1 MRSLG
6 GMLRAASFALAL
18 TLTLTTMAPSS
29 AQVAADQVSF
39 VVSYIEVAPSAA
51 GQAARLVEDAANAS
65 RKEPGNLRYEILQR
79 LGEPSHFAI
88 LEVWSDAKAFG
99 QHAATASMKQFRDRL
114 KPLQVGAYDERPS
127 LGMAVGPIGAAGATG
142 AAGVTG
148 AAGTSGAV
156 YVLTHV
162 DIAGTNN
169 RDAGTATLKKY
180 AEDGRKE
187 PNALRVEV
195 WQQANRLNHYTVN
208 EVWKDQAAY
217 EAHVAAAPNRAYREK
232 LDPMLGALYD
242 ARRYKALE

>member
-6 GMLRAASFALAL
+6 GMLRAASHALAM
-18 TLTLTTMAPSS
+18 TLILATMAPAS
-29 AQVAADQVSF
+29 AQVAADQASF
-39 VVSYIEVAPSAA
+39 VVTYIEVAPSAA
-51 GQAARLVEDAANAS
+51 AEAARLVEDAANAS
-65 RKEPGNLRYEILQR
+65 RKEPGNLRYEVLQR

-88 LEVWSDAKAFG
+88 LEVWNDAKAFG

-114 KPLQVGAYDERPS
+114 KPLAVSAYDERPS
-127 LGMAVGPIGAAGATG
+127 FGMAVGPIGAGATG
-142 AAGVTG
+142 AAG
-148 AAGTSGAV
+148 AAGASGAV

-169 RDAGTATLKKY
+169 RDQGTATLKKY

-195 WQQANRLNHYTVN
+195 WQQTNRLNHYTVN

-217 EAHVAAAPNRAYREK
+217 EAHVAAAPTRAYREK

-242 ARRYKALE
+242 ARRYKALK

>member
-1 MRSLG
+1 MRFLG
-6 GMLRAASFALAL
+6 VMLRAASYALAL
-18 TLTLTTMAPSS
+18 TLTLATTAPAS
-29 AQVAADQVSF
+29 AQVATDQASF
-39 VVSYIEVAPSAA
+39 VVTYIEVLPSAA
-51 GQAARLVEDAANAS
+51 AEAARLLEDVANAS

-79 LGEPSHFAI
+79 LGEPSQFAI
-88 LEVWSDAKAFG
+88 LEVWNDAKAFQ
-99 QHAATASMKQFRDRL
+99 QHDATALMKQFRDRL
-114 KPLQVGAYDERPS
+114 KPLQAGGYDERPS
-127 LGMAVGPIGAAGATG
+127 FGMAVGPIAGTGGTG
-142 AAGVTG
+142 AA
-148 AAGTSGAV
+148 TSGAV

-169 RDAGTATLKKY
+169 RDLGTATLKKY

-217 EAHVAAAPNRAYREK
+217 EAHVAAAPTRAYREK

>member
-6 GMLRAASFALAL
+6 GMLRAASHALAL
-18 TLTLTTMAPSS
+18 TLTLATMAPAS
-29 AQVAADQVSF
+29 AQVAADQASF

-51 GQAARLVEDAANAS
+51 AEAARLVEDAANAS

-88 LEVWSDAKAFG
+88 LEVWNDAKAFQ

-127 LGMAVGPIGAAGATG
+127 FGMAVGPVGAAGA
-142 AAGVTG
+142 AG

-156 YVLTHV
+156 YLLTHV

-169 RDAGTATLKKY
+169 RDQGTATLKKY

>member
-1 MRSLG
+1 MLG
-6 GMLRAASFALAL
+6 AASYALAM
-18 TLTLTTMAPSS
+18 TLTLATMAPAS
-29 AQVAADQVSF
+29 AQVAADQASF
-39 VVSYIEVAPSAA
+39 VVTYIEVAPSAA
-51 GQAARLVEDAANAS
+51 AEAARLVKDVANAS

-88 LEVWSDAKAFG
+88 LEVWNDAKAFQ
-99 QHAATASMKQFRDRL
+99 QHGATASMKQFRDRL
-114 KPLQVGAYDERPS
+114 KPLAVGAYDERPS
-127 LGMAVGPIGAAGATG
+127 LGMAVGPI
-142 AAGVTG
+142 G

-169 RDAGTATLKKY
+169 RDEGTATLKKF

-187 PNALRVEV
+187 FYAQRIEV

-208 EVWKDQAAY
+208 EIWKDEAAY
-217 EAHVAAAPNRAYREK
+217 EAHVGAPPYRAYRQK
-232 LDPMLGALYD
+232 LDPMLGALYE

>member
-6 GMLRAASFALAL
+6 GMLSAASHALAL
-18 TLTLTTMAPSS
+18 TLALATMAPAS
-29 AQVAADQVSF
+29 AQVAADQASF
-39 VVSYIEVAPSAA
+39 VVTYIEVAPSAA
-51 GQAARLVEDAANAS
+51 AQAARLVEDVANAS
-65 RKEPGNLRYEILQR
+65 RKEPGNLRYEVLQR

-88 LEVWSDAKAFG
+88 LEVWNDAKAFG

-114 KPLQVGAYDERPS
+114 KPLAVSAYDERPS
-127 LGMAVGPIGAAGATG
+127 FGMAVGPIGAAGA
-142 AAGVTG
+142 AG

-169 RDAGTATLKKY
+169 RDQGTATLKKY

-187 PNALRVEV
+187 FYALRVEV

-217 EAHVAAAPNRAYREK
+217 EAHVTAAPTRAYREK

>member
-6 GMLRAASFALAL
+6 GMLRAASYALAL
-18 TLTLTTMAPSS
+18 TLTLATMAPAS
-29 AQVAADQVSF
+29 AQVAADQASF
-39 VVSYIEVAPSAA
+39 VVTYIEVVPSAA
-51 GQAARLVEDAANAS
+51 AEAARLVKDVANAS

-88 LEVWSDAKAFG
+88 LEVWNDAKAFQ

-114 KPLQVGAYDERPS
+114 KPLAVGAYDERPGF
-127 LGMAVGPIGAAGATG
+127 GMAVGPIGTAGA
-142 AAGVTG
+142 AG

-162 DIAGTNN
+162 DIAGNNN
-169 RDAGTATLKKY
+169 RDQGTATLKKY

-187 PNALRVEV
+187 PNAQRVEV

-217 EAHVAAAPNRAYREK
+217 EAHVAAVPNRAYREK

>member
-1 MRSLG
+1 MTGNQEDDMRFLG
-6 GMLRAASFALAL
+6 GMLRTAFCALAL
-18 TLTLTTMAPSS
+18 TLALATMAPAS
-29 AQVAADQVSF
+29 AQVAADQASF
-39 VVSYIEVAPSAA
+39 VVTYIEVVPSAA
-51 GQAARLVEDAANAS
+51 TEAARLVEDVATAS

-88 LEVWSDAKAFG
+88 LEVWNDAKAFQ

-127 LGMAVGPIGAAGATG
+127 FGMAVGPITGTG
-142 AAGVTG
+142 AA
-148 AAGTSGAV
+148 ANGAV

-162 DIAGTNN
+162 DIAGANN
-169 RDAGTATLKKY
+169 RDQGTATLKKY

-195 WQQANRLNHYTVN
+195 WQQANRPNHYTVN

-217 EAHVAAAPNRAYREK
+217 EAHVSAAPTRAYREK
-232 LDPMLGALYD
+232 LDPMLGALYE

>member
-6 GMLRAASFALAL
+6 GMPRAASFALAL

-29 AQVAADQVSF
+29 AQVAADQASF
-39 VVSYIEVAPSAA
+39 VVTYIEVAPSAA
-51 GQAARLVEDAANAS
+51 AQAARLVEDAANAS

-88 LEVWSDAKAFG
+88 LEVWNDAKAFQ
-99 QHAATASMKQFRDRL
+99 QHAAAASMKQFRDRL
-114 KPLQVGAYDERPS
+114 KPLQVGGYDERPS
-127 LGMAVGPIGAAGATG
+127 LGMAVGPIGAAGAAGTAG
-142 AAGVTG
+142 AAG
-148 AAGTSGAV
+148 ASGAV